1 MIGDANAPWR
11 TPQAPTFS
19 DLFRG
24 RTADAETRAFMLRQF
39 RGMAKIAIAQQGM
52 SAFENTKRA
61 TAYHEAGHVVIAIL
75 AGQTVSRVWI
85 KRKRDGDAKFWTG
98 RTFDG
103 SCHGT
108 APDSP
113 VEADVAAARALIAGV
128 LAEWLF
134 DGGDFRL
141 GSSLN
146 EVVAFQAIVA
156 NISNKTGAAFEDV
169 AMEIAADVFA
179 DLDQRRHEVE
189 AIAAALM
196 ARGELKTAAL
206 TRVIKRARAAAR
218 QTVRRNNMGR
228 RP

>member
-1 MIGDANAPWR
+1 MTSLDPLKGPD
-11 TPQAPTFS
+11 FEE
-19 DLFRG
+19 LFKG
-24 RTADAETRAFMLRQF
+24 RTATAEAREFMLGQF
-39 RGMAKIAIAQQGM
+39 HDLAKIAYAKQGM
-52 SAFENTKRA
+52 RAFENTKRA
-61 TAYHEAGHVVIAIL
+61 TAIHEAGHVVIAIL
-75 AGQTVSRVWI
+75 AGRTVSRVWI
-85 KRKRDGDAKFWTG
+85 KRKRVGDTKAWIG

-169 AMEIAADVFA
+169 AMGIAADVFA

-196 ARGELKTAAL
+196 ARGELKNVAL
-206 TRVIKRARAAAR
+206 SQVIKRARKR
-218 QTVRRNNMGR
+218 VRTAPERSISWQ
-228 RP
+228 